1 MTDDATPAVLPDWL
15 AAWAPPAAAPVP
27 VYPQPL
33 TTPEPNAVALSSFTV
48 EDERGAPADL
58 LTQFSQRD
66 PLFVRGSL
74 ADGTAVRSGA
84 LARWYVDS

>member
-15 AAWAPPAAAPVP
+15 AAWAPPAAAPAP

-33 TTPEPNAVALSSFTV
+33 TTPEPNAIALCSFAV

-66 PLFVRGSL
+66 PLL
-74 ADGTAVRSGA
+74 RSA
-84 LARWYVDS
+84 AASNSIVPSCCDM